1 MTGLKPFNRILSILC
16 LCLAYTFCPAQD
28 KAKDTWGK
36 IGPADFTAPA
46 QSSIV
51 TAGTGAIILS
61 DVGTINFVGNKI
73 GWFSHVYQRHTRIK
87 ILSKSALDLATVAV
101 EFYAANENP
110 EKLTDVR
117 ASAFN
122 LENGQVT
129 ETKLES
135 KDIFQERVNK
145 QYSKTK
151 FSIPGVKEGSIIE
164 YSYKLT
170 SPYDEL
176 PSWEFQWEDYPCL
189 HSDLQVEIP
198 QTMLYVLV
206 RQGVHPYAV
215 DKGGEGRINYLVTR
229 KTEAGLGGTDQSTM
243 TVGANTIKHEWAM
256 NDVPAFG
263 TERFLTTADN
273 YIDKI
278 SFQLSGWNGGE
289 EIHPTTNTWAKATEE
304 LLSRED
310 FGGALSADNSW
321 MDATLDK
328 IAPGTLTPLEQAKA
342 IYYYISRHFT
352 CTNHYDF
359 HIRTSLYDVVKKNSG
374 TVGDINLLL
383 VAMLRRKGLTVDP
396 VLLSTRDHGF
406 NLSSYPILQKLN
418 YVVAQLRV
426 DGKTLYLDAA
436 YPQLGFGQLPGA
448 CYNGHARVI
457 SQEDS
462 ASLWFWA
469 DSLRESKFTVVMLS
483 GTDKGIE
490 GTWQSTPGKEESYQ
504 TRRKIAEDGLEG
516 YFKNIQTA
524 WGDDGTISNPG
535 IDSLDRPEDP
545 VKIHYDFQMKTAAD
559 AGTLYFNPILGGGW
573 HENPFAAAD
582 RKYPVEMPYAID
594 ETYILSMQ
602 LPDGFAVEELPKS
615 TRVVYNGDQGSFEYL
630 IQQNE
635 NEIQLRA
642 RVKLNRATFP
652 PDDYST
658 LRDFFAFVV
667 KKENEP
673 IVLKKK

>member
-16 LCLAYTFCPAQD
+16 LCLLYTICHAQG

-36 IGPADFTAPA
+36 IGPEDFSATNAP
-46 QSSIV
+46 SIV
-51 TAGTGAIILS
+51 AANASAIILS
-61 DVGTINFVGNKI
+61 DQGFINFVGNKV

-87 ILSKSALDLATVAV
+87 ILNKSALALATVAV
-101 EFYAANENP
+101 EFYAPDENP
-110 EKLTDVR
+110 EKLTDVK
-117 ASAFN
+117 ASAYN

-135 KDIFQERVNK
+135 KDIFEERVNK
-145 QYSKTK
+145 QYSKIK

-164 YSYKLT
+164 YSYRLT
-170 SPYDEL
+170 SPYDQL

-189 HSDLQVEIP
+189 YSDLQVEIP

-215 DKGGEGRINYLVTR
+215 DKGSEGHINYLVTQ
-229 KTEAGLGGTDQSTM
+229 KSEASLGGTDQSL
-243 TVGANTIKHEWAM
+243 TVSATTVKHEWTM
-256 NDVPAFG
+256 KDLPAFG
-263 TERFLTTADN
+263 SERFLTTADN

-289 EIHPTTNTWAKATEE
+289 EVHPTTNTWAKATEE
-304 LLSRED
+304 LLNRED
-310 FGGALSADNSW
+310 FGGAISADNSW
-321 MDATLDK
+321 MDVTLDK
-328 IAPGTLTPLEQAKA
+328 VAPGTLTPLEQARA
-342 IYYYISRHFT
+342 IYYYVSRHFT

-359 HIRTSLYDVVKKNSG
+359 HVRTNLHDVVKKSSG

-383 VAMLRRKGLTVDP
+383 VAMLRRKGMTVDP

-418 YVVAQLRV
+418 YVVAQLRI
-426 DGKTLYLDAA
+426 DGRTFYLDAA
-436 YPQLGFGQLPGA
+436 YPQLGFGQLAGA

-457 SQEDS
+457 SKEDS

-469 DSLRESKFTVVMLS
+469 DSLKESKFTVVMLS
-483 GTDKGIE
+483 GTDKGLE
-490 GTWQSTPGKEESYQ
+490 GTWQSTLGKEESYQ
-504 TRRKIAEDGLEG
+504 TRIKIAESGVES

-524 WGDDGTISNPG
+524 WGEDGAISNPG
-535 IDSLDRPEDP
+535 IDSIDRPEDP
-545 VKIHYDFQMKTAAD
+545 VKIHYDFEMKTSAD
-559 AGTLYFNPILGGGW
+559 AGTLYINPILGGGW

-582 RKYPVEMPYAID
+582 RKYPVEMPYVID

-602 LPDGFAVEELPKS
+602 LPEGFAVEEVPKS
-615 TRVVYNGDQGSFEYL
+615 TRVMYNGDQGSFEYL
-630 IQQNE
+630 VQQTGDQL
-635 NEIQLRA
+635 QLRA
-642 RVKLNRATFP
+642 RLKLNRATFQP
-652 PDDYST
+652 EDYSS
-658 LRDFFAFVV
+658 LRDFFGFVV
-667 KKENEP
+667 KKENEQ